1 MRGTR
6 RKFPPND
13 RYRTVYDHIC
23 ALLVTDIAHRIT
35 INLIKP
41 SLQRNACLL
50 PPATSNALSAPLH
63 LHCSSS
69 TVTFVSKK
77 TGIGDA
83 LEDEV
88 SLQCQ
93 YYHHAYRFLHNLQ
106 ACHSIWDN
114 TWSEHGMKPQVY
126 CHCETVSIG
135 GVRNLT

>member
-1 MRGTR
+1 M
-6 RKFPPND
+6 
-13 RYRTVYDHIC
+13 C
-23 ALLVTDIAHRIT
+23 AAQGE
-35 INLIKP
+35 N
-41 SLQRNACLL
+41 SL
-50 PPATSNALSAPLH
+50 PMTATSNALSAPLH

>member
-1 MRGTR
+1 MTT
-6 RKFPPND
+6 
-13 RYRTVYDHIC
+13 TVS
-23 ALLVTDIAHRIT
+23 
-35 INLIKP
+35 
-41 SLQRNACLL
+41 SLQNWEDGDCPGDARFKKANYLTRSSARENATERRFAEIDGRNPHMCAAQGENSL
-50 PPATSNALSAPLH
+50 PM
-63 LHCSSS
+63 
-69 TVTFVSKK
+69 